1 MAGKRCKVRRGADGV
16 WFARLYLGRSVT
28 GKPVRPSKRFPEAV
42 DEADAQRM
50 ADEWA
55 EEVRSGKYARHAK
68 LVDLLD
74 EYADDCERNGAS
86 PNSVRQYRM
95 INRLYVAR
103 YLPRATPR
111 DVDVLALNR
120 FEQRLLMGKDDGG
133 AGLSR
138 NSVLVVH
145 SYLRAAFNKLVDAG
159 VVDVNPMVYVSKPS
173 PERHEAEFVDEWD
186 FPRIH
191 DLLVSRMS
199 AAEDESG
206 FAVAV
211 YAFAAWLSLV
221 TGMRV
226 GETCAVRRRDV
237 NLAAPSLRVGG
248 TVIEERGRRPYRRDV
263 TKGRKGRTLAL
274 TLDNVD
280 VIMSMTRAIDR
291 RVGRLGPSA
300 PLVTL
305 DGSYLAPS
313 GVSGVFS
320 CMAADCGLPAG
331 TRFHSLRH
339 THASWLIANGCDIKT
354 VSERLGHS
362 DVAVTLKVYGH
373 LMPGRDAAAAQ
384 VFEEAAKR
392 AAGKGGERL

>member
-28 GKPVRPSKRFPEAV
+28 GKPVRPSKRFPEAA
-42 DEADAQRM
+42 DEAEAQRM

-55 EEVRSGKYARHAK
+55 EEVRSGKWSRHAK

-103 YLPRATPR
+103 YLPRATPH
-111 DVDVLALNR
+111 DVDVMALNR
-120 FEQRLLMGKDDGG
+120 FEQRLLMCKSDGG

-138 NSVLVVH
+138 NTVLVVH
-145 SYLRAAFNKLVDAG
+145 SYLRAAFNKLVDEG
-159 VVDVNPMVYVSKPS
+159 VLGVNPMIYVAKPS
-173 PERHEAEFVDEWD
+173 PERHEAVFIDEWD

-191 DLLVSRMS
+191 DALMAKMS
-199 AAEDESG
+199 AADEDIG
-206 FAVAV
+206 FKDAVN
-211 YAFAAWLSLV
+211 AFAAYLSLV

-237 NLAAPSLRVGG
+237 GLSAMSLRVGG
-248 TVIEERGRRPYRRDV
+248 TVIEERGRSPYRRDV
-263 TKGRKGRTLAL
+263 TKGRKTRSVSITR
-274 TLDNVD
+274 DNVA
-280 VIMSMTRAIDR
+280 VIKSMIKMIDAH
-291 RVGRLGPSA
+291 VGRLAPSA
-300 PLVTL
+300 PLVTF
-305 DGSYLAPS
+305 DGSYMAPS
-313 GVSGVFS
+313 KVSSAFS
-320 CMAADCGLPAG
+320 RMAAECGLPPG

-339 THASWLIANGCDIKT
+339 THAAWIIANGGDLKT
-354 VSERLGHS
+354 ICERFGHA
-362 DVAVTLKVYGH
+362 DEAMTLRIYGH

-384 VFEEAAKR
+384 TFEEAVRR
-392 AAGKGGERL
+392 AMEEGGEVS